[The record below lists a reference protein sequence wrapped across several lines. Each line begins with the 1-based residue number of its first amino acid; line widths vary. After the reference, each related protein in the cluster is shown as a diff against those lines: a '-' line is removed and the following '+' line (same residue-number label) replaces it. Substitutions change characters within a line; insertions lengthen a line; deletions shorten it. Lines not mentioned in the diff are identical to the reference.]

1 MKDRGGRKP
10 TKKAIA
16 DRAATPGMVKAL
28 KRIPIFSGL
37 SESEAQT
44 LLKSCNTAE
53 YAKGR
58 TIFSEN
64 MPGNEVYLIVKGCI
78 AVTTSGS
85 GDMTKVLAVLKEGD
99 FLGEMAVVDTET
111 RGATAI
117 VYEDVKLIVV
127 TSKEFLDFVS
137 QNSQVTMKII
147 KALCTRLREAN
158 EEIRSF
164 SFHGQAG
171 RLAKTI
177 MTLSDKFGKEQDGQR
192 VIDIH
197 LTHQDIGDMMGIARE
212 TVTKLLG
219 AMKQDGSID
228 VRNKKV
234 VVADRKRLAGWIT

>member
-1 MKDRGGRKP
+1 MTDKDGRKT

-16 DRAATPGMVKAL
+16 DTAETPGMVKAL

-85 GDMTKVLAVLKEGD
+85 GDITKVLAMLKEGD

-147 KALCTRLREAN
+147 KTLCARLREAN

-197 LTHQDIGDMMGIARE
+197 LTHQDIGNMMGIARE
-212 TVTKLLG
+212 TVTKMLS

-228 VRNKKV
+228 VRDQKI

>member
-1 MKDRGGRKP
+1 MKDSGGRKP
-10 TKKAIA
+10 TKKEIA
-16 DRAATPGMVKAL
+16 DRAATPGMAKAL
-28 KRIPIFSGL
+28 KQIPIFSGL

-44 LLKSCNTAE
+44 LLKSCSTAE

-64 MPGNEVYLIVKGCI
+64 MPGDEVYLIVKGCI

-85 GDMTKVLAVLKEGD
+85 GDMTKVLAILKEGD

-127 TSKEFLDFVS
+127 TSKEFLNFVS

-147 KALCTRLREAN
+147 KALCARLREAN

-212 TVTKLLG
+212 TVTKMLS

-228 VRNKKV
+228 VRDQKI